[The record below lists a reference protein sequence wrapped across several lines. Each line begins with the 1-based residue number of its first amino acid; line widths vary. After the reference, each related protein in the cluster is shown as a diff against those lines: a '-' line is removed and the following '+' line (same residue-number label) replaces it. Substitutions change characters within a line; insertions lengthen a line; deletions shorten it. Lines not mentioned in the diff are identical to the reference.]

1 LSRGGQSFLASP
13 GSQAPEPVQPVEPV
27 EPVEATAAKKSSMRK
42 SVAPKVNLKDLNLP
56 KDATKEFD
64 VDGDGEVDVA
74 ELIAHVQK
82 HKNLQKS
89 HNFLTKVLL
98 LTLVVMI
105 LFLVLCLGASV
116 LAIQLTKEMT
126 VSGGALTATGTCGD
140 GQDRTFIDDGFK
152 IHVFGQNDLHGRFKW
167 SNEFQP
173 LPGTRRHVWGFCEEQ
188 HIFPQTVYCWGS

>member
-1 LSRGGQSFLASP
+1 
-13 GSQAPEPVQPVEPV
+13 
-27 EPVEATAAKKSSMRK
+27 MRK

-56 KDATKEFD
+56 KDVTKEFD

-82 HKNLQKS
+82 HQNLQKS

-140 GQDRTFIDDGFK
+140 GQDGTCIDDGFK
-152 IHVFGQNDLHGRFKW
+152 TH
-167 SNEFQP
+167 
-173 LPGTRRHVWGFCEEQ
+173 
-188 HIFPQTVYCWGS
+188 

>member
-1 LSRGGQSFLASP
+1 
-13 GSQAPEPVQPVEPV
+13 
-27 EPVEATAAKKSSMRK
+27 MRK

-56 KDATKEFD
+56 KDVTKEFD

-82 HKNLQKS
+82 HQNLQKS

-140 GQDRTFIDDGFK
+140 GQDGTFIDDGFK
-152 IHVFGQNDLHGRFKW
+152 TH
-167 SNEFQP
+167 
-173 LPGTRRHVWGFCEEQ
+173 
-188 HIFPQTVYCWGS
+188 